1 MDTLPTRRMKRSR
14 SLVMTTAMATVGIS
28 LSACDDPAASAWSN
42 ASIAQDRD
50 RGAQVE
56 AFPYASLQAC
66 KDANEVPDAACETS
80 QKAALADEANAPRF
94 DERRTCEE
102 IHGVGECVPRTQN
115 GQSFWGPLVAGF
127 VVGRMLDGGFRG
139 TGYYRDR
146 EGGYA
151 TGYGG
156 RLSTDYATGRTSV
169 STRGIEP
176 PDAIRQAPPK
186 VQTRTSVLSR
196 GGFGGRMSASSGYS
210 GRGFGA

>member
-1 MDTLPTRRMKRSR
+1 MKRSR
-14 SLVMTTAMATVGIS
+14 RLVMTTAMATVGLS
-28 LSACDDPAASAWSN
+28 LSACDDPNAAAWNS

-50 RGAQVE
+50 RGEQVE
-56 AFPYASLQAC
+56 AFTYPSLEAC
-66 KDANEVPDAACETS
+66 KTAGEIPADQCETA
-80 QKAALADEANAPRF
+80 QKAALADEEKAPRY
-94 DERRTCEE
+94 DERNTCEE
-102 IHGVGECVPRTQN
+102 VYGAGECVPRSQN

-146 EGGYA
+146 DGGYS
-151 TGYGG
+151 TGWGG
-156 RLSTDYATGRTSV
+156 RLNTDYTTGRTQV
-169 STRGIEP
+169 STRGIDP

-210 GRGFGA
+210 GRSYGA